1 MNLGVNIDHIC
12 VLRAARAVND
22 PDIITGMYEAISGGA
37 DQITVHLREDRRHID
52 ENDALNIIKLC
63 KVPVNIECSIEPS
76 IIDIICNLRP
86 QRATIVPE
94 RRAELTTEGGLN
106 LKAKG
111 LKDAIKK
118 LKENEIE
125 ISLFIDPLKDAI
137 DATKELDCDI
147 VELHTGA
154 YANAF
159 LMLNSNLSHTKYS
172 IPSLACLDKNA
183 LKAKLLNELANIQ
196 NTAIYANKHNI
207 KVAAGHG
214 LNYQNVC
221 PVAQIP
227 QIFELN
233 IGQSIIARSVF
244 TGLNL
249 AVKEMKA
256 LLRAHI

>member
-1 MNLGVNIDHIC
+1 MKLGVNIDHIC

-22 PDIITGMYEAISGGA
+22 PDIIASMYEAISAGA
-37 DQITVHLREDRRHID
+37 DQITVHLREDRRHIN
-52 ENDALNIIKLC
+52 EHDALNITRLC
-63 KVPVNIECSIEPS
+63 KVPVNIECSIERG
-76 IIDIICNLRP
+76 IIDIICDLAP

-106 LKAKG
+106 LNANG
-111 LKDAIKK
+111 LKDAIKR
-118 LKENEIE
+118 LKEREIE
-125 ISLFIDPLKDAI
+125 VSLFIDPSLEAI
-137 DATKELDCDI
+137 NSVKALGCDM

-172 IPSLACLDKNA
+172 IK
-183 LKAKLLNELANIQ
+183 ELASLSKAELKNKLEKELENI
-196 NTAIYANKHNI
+196 ANIASCATNQGI

-214 LNYQNVC
+214 LNYQNVRL
-221 PVAQIP
+221 VAQIK

-244 TGLNL
+244 TGLNA
-249 AVKEMKA
+249 AVREMKA
-256 LLRAHI
+256 LL

>member
-22 PDIITGMYEAISGGA
+22 PDIIAAMYEAISAGA

-52 ENDALNIIKLC
+52 ENDALNITKLC

-76 IIDIICNLRP
+76 IIDIICDLKP
-86 QRATIVPE
+86 KRATIVPE

-106 LKAKG
+106 LNANG

-125 ISLFIDPLKDAI
+125 ISLFIDPTKDEI
-137 DATKELDCDI
+137 DATKALGCDM

-159 LMLNSNLSHTKYS
+159 LMLNSNLCHTKYS
-172 IPSLACLDKNA
+172 IPSLASLDKNA
-183 LKAKLLNELANIQ
+183 LKVKLLNELENIQ
-196 NTAIYANKHNI
+196 NTAIYASNKAI

-214 LNYQNVC
+214 LNYQNVR
-221 PVAQIP
+221 QIAKIP
-227 QIFELN
+227 EIFELN

-249 AVKEMKA
+249 AIKEMKA
-256 LLRAHI
+256 LL